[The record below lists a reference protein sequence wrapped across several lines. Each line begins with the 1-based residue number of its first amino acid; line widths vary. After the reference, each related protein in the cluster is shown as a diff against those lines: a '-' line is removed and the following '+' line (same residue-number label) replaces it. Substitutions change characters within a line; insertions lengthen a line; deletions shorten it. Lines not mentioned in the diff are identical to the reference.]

1 MLRRFFVLMEENKGG
16 EGDGGG
22 GSGGGGKGQPDVS
35 ALLAKIEALEAK
47 LNPVDPP
54 DLQSKV
60 DARHKEK
67 EDEQALESA
76 LKFNLTA
83 KDFVKQNEAL
93 LPKDAALLLEEA
105 EKQNYDTQI
114 EKSNAV
120 KVSMMQ
126 AFFNV
131 QENLDLLTGAQKNQ
145 IAEFQKLTK
154 NGKQEKARFIFENI
168 FEPTLENLKRIKK
181 AEELAKGPSRSAS
194 DVEERYKK
202 RLIEASN
209 KRLLRRPS

>member
-1 MLRRFFVLMEENKGG
+1 M
-16 EGDGGG
+16 
-22 GSGGGGKGQPDVS
+22 
-35 ALLAKIEALEAK
+35 
-47 LNPVDPP
+47 
-54 DLQSKV
+54 
-60 DARHKEK
+60 
-67 EDEQALESA
+67 ESA

-168 FEPTLENLKRIKK
+168 FEPTLENLKRIRK